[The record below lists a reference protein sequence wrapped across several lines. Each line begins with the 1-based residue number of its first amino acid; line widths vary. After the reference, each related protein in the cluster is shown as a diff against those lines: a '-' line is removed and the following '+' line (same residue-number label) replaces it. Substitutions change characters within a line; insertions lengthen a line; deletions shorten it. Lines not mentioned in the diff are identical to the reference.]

1 MTTTKAL
8 EWREL
13 ARKAGSG
20 VEVALLWNRSL
31 NRVKVAVIDE
41 QLCHHLDFEVDEA
54 DAVSAFQRPF
64 ADATS
69 HLRASDLGEDLAAR
83 ISADGRGE
91 DGLRT

>member
-1 MTTTKAL
+1 VTTTTAL

-13 ARKAGSG
+13 ARKAGSC

-31 NRVKVAVIDE
+31 NRIKVAVIDE

-54 DAVSAFQRPF
+54 DAVGAFERPF

-69 HLRASDLGEDLAAR
+69 HLRPPDLGQDLAAR
-83 ISADGRGE
+83 ISAGNRPE
-91 DGLRT
+91 DGPNA